1 MEEQAFSALKNSLMR
16 LKRERDEITGDLLRD
31 KQNLNHIESSLR
43 KMKAELDFRIN
54 ELRDKENNLS
64 DYDKVIKESENTLQR
79 VFINIYKMINFVKS
93 LLKLQIN

>member
-1 MEEQAFSALKNSLMR
+1 MFLW
-16 LKRERDEITGDLLRD
+16 D

-79 VFINIYKMINFVKS
+79 VFIIIYKMINLVKS